1 MEKKK
6 RLYWNSCSFLYPDV
20 MISPNYILSEKSIL
34 SNLFYNENELG
45 DKSSYIASG
54 LGSNN
59 ESIFRRTL
67 IDCSKNHF
75 EFVIVGWSHP
85 ERTLIL
91 NNSINLDYDKVR
103 EESEKSYLGHAPNRT
118 LYGYSSMI
126 PSGNNVNELFLKFE
140 PKGTDDTILYTIS
153 LHNFLKQKNIPHL
166 FLNMGK
172 LDTNI
177 LSARESWIED
187 IDPKNYLSVNNDDT
201 ILQKMSFCFTEY
213 YAKKAEK
220 IVVKDVHIENYKQLE
235 GNSDNDYEKTGWLS
249 DIGGHLGNLGYE
261 HLFDL
266 IHNHILKNN
275 LVY

>member
-6 RLYWNSCSFLYPDV
+6 RLYWNSCSFLYPDS
-20 MISPNYILSEKSIL
+20 MIYPNYILSEKSIL

-75 EFVIVGWSHP
+75 DFVIIGWSHP

-91 NNSINLDYDKVR
+91 NNSINLDYDKVK
-103 EESEKSYLGHAPNRT
+103 EESEKSYLGHAPNRK
-118 LYGYSSMI
+118 LYGYSSTL
-126 PSGNNVNELFLKFE
+126 PSENNGNELLLKFE

-166 FLNMGK
+166 FLNMGL
-172 LDTNI
+172 LDINM
-177 LSARESWIED
+177 LSARESWLQD
-187 IDPKNYLSVNNDDT
+187 IDPKNYLSVNDDDT

-220 IVVKDVHIENYKQLE
+220 TVVKDIDIEKYKSFK
-235 GNSDNDYEKTGWLS
+235 GNSDFEYEKTGWLS
-249 DIGGHLGNLGYE
+249 DCGGHLGELGYQ

-266 IHNHILKNN
+266 MYTHIVKNI
-275 LVY
+275 L